1 MNDGCTPDPAVHDA
15 VVQAETDS
23 LGTHTLATSAG
34 STRSLGSRVSD
45 ALRAALTIARVRAD
59 RYSVKR
65 LLALVFVL
73 GLTAGA
79 ANADAGCGVVLGSDW
94 AFAVATPARW
104 QSLCQSGK
112 PGGAALALWPQG
124 TLLPHAPA
132 VMSVVVNDKN
142 RRSLARFA
150 ADEQQ
155 WLRSRKPKIAV
166 RFEPGLAV
174 NGSPALVFRVTDA
187 RTHQLIAY
195 VEGPT
200 RFFVVAISA
209 KTTQSLQESRVAFQ
223 TMLNSFVPMRA
234 VVQPSK

>member
-1 MNDGCTPDPAVHDA
+1 
-15 VVQAETDS
+15 
-23 LGTHTLATSAG
+23 
-34 STRSLGSRVSD
+34 
-45 ALRAALTIARVRAD
+45 
-59 RYSVKR
+59 VKR

-73 GLTAGA
+73 GLTASSA
-79 ANADAGCGVVLGSDW
+79 KADTGCGVVFGSDW
-94 AFAVATPARW
+94 AFAVSAPARW
-104 QSLCQSGK
+104 QSLCQSGRAD
-112 PGGAALALWPQG
+112 GAALALWPDG

-132 VMSVVVNDKN
+132 VMSVMVTDKN

-155 WLRSRKPKIAV
+155 WLRSRKPKVAI

-174 NGSPALVFRVTDA
+174 NGGPALVFRVNDA

-209 KTTQSLQESRVAFQ
+209 KTTQSLQESRGAYQ
-223 TMLNSFVPMRA
+223 TMLNSFMPMRA
-234 VVQPSK
+234 VIQQGK